1 VPVDAERTRR
11 GKNVR
16 ASGCFGRKK
25 GMTWRVV
32 VMPVAMI
39 VLSVIARTITC
50 VVRIVFER
58 G

>member
-1 VPVDAERTRR
+1 MPVDAERTSR
-11 GKNVR
+11 GKKVR
-16 ASGCFGRKK
+16 ASGCFGRRK

-32 VMPVAMI
+32 VMPAAMI
-39 VLSVIARTITC
+39 VLRVIARVITC